1 LLLLPLFTAQ
11 FAGLHILWK
20 LYTMGLL
27 QTCIFEPYQS
37 SKNNIKELKIKNNEN
52 TMKIN
57 ENCVKNNARM
67 MKSNE
72 K

>member
-1 LLLLPLFTAQ
+1 MEGLQIYNLDPCHARVSKIFYLVRFHV
-11 FAGLHILWK
+11 FA
-20 LYTMGLL
+20 
-27 QTCIFEPYQS
+27 PYQS

-57 ENCVKNNARM
+57 ENCVKNSARM